1 MLRTLARSSEVVA
14 IRLRS
19 SLGLD
24 GVCDYQR

>member
-1 MLRTLARSSEVVA
+1 LRTLARSSEVVA
-14 IRLRS
+14 IRLQS